1 MGLKMAAFWCAV
13 LVCLSAAVHAFPTIS
28 VTPTVNLGSPITV
41 QYSMTDGRDGRMTA
55 QSAAGSHGN
64 GVYLSKTGSDW
75 IGLFK
80 KGDCKS
86 PQNNQDRHKCFLHWY
101 YIPPSQESGT
111 ITFYQEHYKTAGE
124 YEVRYFYGDNP
135 SIPGAYHWLGQGWVC
150 EAMGSY
156 NVDSPDCT
164 RTTYN
169 APTTLPAAA
178 GLYPYNSHKG
188 PCEHDKLTTKIV
200 STENT
205 GTEGKVRIMKVTLNQ
220 CQCNAN
226 AASQTIDG
234 VTIDHATCMSYRAA
248 CGRCALDAVATSNTV
263 TITGAQ
269 GVDTYQDMKAI
280 PGFEIGFP

>member
-28 VTPTVNLGSPITV
+28 VMPTVNLGSPITV
-41 QYSMTDGRDGRMTA
+41 QYSMTGGRDGRMTA

-135 SIPGAYHWLGQGWVC
+135 TIPGAYHWLGQGWVC
-150 EAMGSY
+150 EAMGTTQ
-156 NVDSPDCT
+156 VDTPSCNRANPND
-164 RTTYN
+164 
-169 APTTLPAAA
+169 
-178 GLYPYNSHKG
+178 
-188 PCEHDKLTTKIV
+188 PCKW
-200 STENT
+200 
-205 GTEGKVRIMKVTLNQ
+205 
-220 CQCNAN
+220 
-226 AASQTIDG
+226 
-234 VTIDHATCMSYRAA
+234 
-248 CGRCALDAVATSNTV
+248 NTV
-263 TITGAQ
+263 GTTMTSTAN
-269 GVDTYQDMKAI
+269 T
-280 PGFEIGFP
+280 